1 MARDRERSAEPLA
14 GRALAEPETQ
24 DYIGHR
30 DLTRWPTAA
39 GQTAA
44 RAAQSSRSRLGP
56 HQLLLATLLIG
67 LLGTAALTALAA
79 AVYDAVV
86 EVDGVAGLD
95 RPVLTFAVSSRS
107 AAGTAIAAA
116 YTTIGGPVVLPILV
130 ALVAA
135 TLSIA
140 WRQWT
145 PTLLI
150 AITMAGSLTMTVVG
164 KSLVGRTRPPFADAV
179 APFESGAS
187 FPSGPSLNSAALAGI
202 VAYLLLRRQHRAW
215 MRALTIAVAV
225 AFAVTMG
232 LSRVYLGH
240 HWLTDVLVAWALGT
254 AWLSAV
260 VTAHRLF
267 LTVRRGGAPGGTAGR
282 SGRGNHRGG
291 RDDDIGGGPAVIA

>member
-1 MARDRERSAEPLA
+1 MARERERSAEPLT

-24 DYIGHR
+24 DYIGDR

-39 GQTAA
+39 GRGAA
-44 RAAQSSRSRLGP
+44 GFAQNSLRWLGP
-56 HQLLLATLLIG
+56 HQVLILTLLIG
-67 LLGTAALTALAA
+67 VLVTAALTALAA
-79 AVYDAVV
+79 AVYDAVA

-95 RPVLTFAVSSRS
+95 RPVLEFAVSSRS
-107 AAGTAIAAA
+107 TAGTAIAAA

-130 ALVAA
+130 AIVAA
-135 TLSIA
+135 SLSIT

-187 FPSGPSLNSAALAGI
+187 FPSGHSLNSAALAGI
-202 VAYLLLRRQHRAW
+202 VAYLLLRRQQRAW
-215 MRALTIAVAV
+215 LRALTIALAL

-232 LSRVYLGH
+232 LTRVYLGH

-254 AWLSAV
+254 AWLCAV

-267 LTVRRGGAPGGTAGR
+267 LTVRRGAACGGTAGR
-282 SGRGNHRGG
+282 SGRGKHRGG
-291 RDDDIGGGPAVIA
+291 RDDDIG